1 MEVTMT
7 TDAASSEVQ
16 GYKPDLV
23 RYRRWF
29 TAYETN
35 KQFEIKEQLTAEG
48 YYHGLGQWS
57 DAERHKL
64 KKRGQ
69 ADIFDNRIGRK
80 IDFLV
85 GIEQRMRRDPK
96 GYPRTPNDEKS
107 ADVATAGMRYACDL
121 NRWEFVGSAGTHDGL
136 VRGIGVCSVGIKT
149 NASGPDPEIKSV
161 QCDRFFYDPRSVRTD
176 FEDARYM
183 GLHIWMDIDDAKEK
197 WPDKADQLESLIDNS
212 NGIGGL
218 ALSDQNHETAWA
230 EFESRRVRVV
240 EFWERCMVQQ
250 VMPQSQMMSST
261 ALTPPRKVLGWC
273 YCFFIGEVELES
285 AVSPYIDEDGNPDC
299 PYVAWSPYVDE
310 KGNRYG
316 PIRNMKPMQDEI
328 NHRRSKFLHLLS
340 TKQLHVRRGSLEDI
354 DETRRQLARPDG
366 IIEHDGDWGT
376 SSGIIDHSADIQG
389 QSALLEQSQASLEN
403 LGPNP
408 GLIGKG
414 GGIADQSGRAILAQR
429 DSGMTELSPVFERN
443 RDWKLRIY
451 RKLWCRIKQSWTAEK
466 WIRVTDE
473 NDAPQ
478 FIGLNQYGT
487 DPQTGQAISQNV
499 VGKIDVDIIMEEGPD
514 VITMNEELLQTLS
527 QLGANAVPPKV
538 LIELSNAPNKERLF
552 KMIDEATAPDPM
564 AAQMQQRM
572 ARLEQLVQAS
582 TVDKNVAQAEYQ
594 RAQAVAAL
602 AKAFTPQQQKPQ
614 IDAMGN
620 PILQAPPAQPDM
632 LAAMQ
637 ALQMFPLNYRQPTI
651 EQYAEGAPPPQAPPD
666 PDADEQP
673 QPQQPMPQGQPSLPS
688 PQMPGGL
695 PVNPQLAGMQ

>member
-1 MEVTMT
+1 MEVSMT
-7 TDAASSEVQ
+7 PSTALVPAEAPAF
-16 GYKPDLV
+16 KPDLA
-23 RYRRWF
+23 RYRKWF

-35 KQFEIKEQLTAEG
+35 KQDEINERLVAEG
-48 YYHGLGQWS
+48 YYHGLGQWTE
-57 DAERHKL
+57 AERRTL

-96 GYPRTPNDEKS
+96 AYPRTPKDEQS
-107 ADVATAGMRYACDL
+107 ADVATAGMRYACDI
-121 NRWEFVGSAGTHDGL
+121 NRWEFVGSSGTHDGL
-136 VRGIGVCSVGIKT
+136 VEGIGLCFVGIKS
-149 NASGPDPEIKSV
+149 NATGPDPEIKHV
-161 QCDRFFYDPRSVRTD
+161 QCDRFFYDPRSVRPD

-183 GLHIWMDIDDAKEK
+183 GLHLWMDIDEAKEK
-197 WPDKADQLESLIDNS
+197 WPDKAAQLDELIDHS
-212 NGIGGL
+212 VTGGV
-218 ALSDQNHETAWA
+218 LSLTDRNYETAWA
-230 EFESRRVRVV
+230 EFESRRVRVI
-240 EFWERCMVQQ
+240 EFWERCMVPQA
-250 VMPQSQMMSST
+250 MPQSQMMSTT
-261 ALTPPRKVLGWC
+261 ALTQPRMVLGWC
-273 YCFFIGEVELES
+273 YCYFVGEVELEG
-285 AVSPYIDEDGNPDC
+285 AVSPYIDEEGRPDC

-376 SSGIIDHSADIQG
+376 SSGIVDHSADIQG
-389 QSALLEQSQASLEN
+389 QSALLEQSQAALEN

-443 RDWKLRIY
+443 RDWKLRVY
-451 RKLWCRIKQSWTAEK
+451 RKLWARIKQAWTGEK
-466 WIRVTDE
+466 WIRITDE

-478 FIGLNQYGT
+478 FIGLNQYNI
-487 DPQTGQAISQNV
+487 DPQTGQATSQNV
-499 VGKIDVDIIMEEGPD
+499 VAMIDVDIIMEEGPD

-527 QLGANAVPPKV
+527 QLGPNSVPPKV
-538 LIELSNAPNKERLF
+538 LIELSNAPNKDRLF
-552 KMIDEATAPDPM
+552 KMIDEASAPDPIV
-564 AAQMQQRM
+564 AQMQQRM

-582 TVDKNVAQAEYQ
+582 TVDKNVAAAEFQ

-602 AKAFTPQQQKPQ
+602 AKAFTPQQGKPTT
-614 IDAMGN
+614 DAMGN
-620 PILQAPPAQPDM
+620 VIQAPPPAAPDM
-632 LAAMQ
+632 MAAMQ
-637 ALQMFPLNYRQPTI
+637 ALRMFPLEYRQPTI
-651 EQYAEGAPPPQAPPD
+651 EQYAEGAPPPEAPPD
-666 PDADEQP
+666 PDEQQSNP
-673 QPQQPMPQGQPSLPS
+673 GQPLPQQQLPPPQA
-688 PQMPGGL
+688 PGGL
-695 PVNPQLAGMQ
+695 PVNPALAGMQ

>member
-1 MEVTMT
+1 MEVSMT
-7 TDAASSEVQ
+7 SAPDTGIVQAQSS
-16 GYKPDLV
+16 KPDLTK
-23 RYRRWF
+23 YRRWF
-29 TAYETN
+29 SAYETN
-35 KQFEIKEQLTAEG
+35 KQEEIRERLTAQG
-48 YYHGLGQWS
+48 YYHGLGQWT
-57 DAERHKL
+57 DKEIKKL
-64 KKRGQ
+64 RARGQ
-69 ADIFDNRIGRK
+69 APIFDNRIGRK

-107 ADVATAGMRYACDL
+107 ADVATAGMRFACDI
-121 NRWEFVGSAGTHDGL
+121 NRWEFLGSAGTHDGL
-136 VRGIGVCSVGIKT
+136 VEGVGVVMVGIKT
-149 NASGPDPEIKSV
+149 NRDGSLDPEMKHV
-161 QCDRFFYDPRSVRTD
+161 QVDRFFYDPRSMRPD

-183 GLHIWMDIDDAKEK
+183 GLHLWMDIDDAKAK
-197 WPDKADQLESLIDNS
+197 WPRFAEKFDQLIDS
-212 NGIGGL
+212 PSSAAAL
-218 ALSDQNHETAWA
+218 ALSDQNHATAWA
-230 EFESRRVRVV
+230 DFESRRVRVV
-240 EFWERCMVQQ
+240 EFWEK
-250 VMPQSQMMSST
+250 T
-261 ALTPPRKVLGWC
+261 ARGWY
-273 YCFFIGEVELES
+273 YCSFIGEVELES
-285 AVSPYIDEDGNPDC
+285 GLSPYIDEDDMPDC
-299 PYVAWSPYVDE
+299 PYVAWSPYIDE

-340 TKQLHVRRGSLEDI
+340 TKQLYIRKGTLDDV

-366 IIEHDGDWGT
+366 IIEHDGDWGKT
-376 SSGIIDHSADIQG
+376 TGIVDHSQDIAG

-414 GGIADQSGRAILAQR
+414 GGVAEQSGRAILAQR

-451 RKLWCRIKQSWTAEK
+451 RKLWSRIKQAWTAEK
-466 WIRVTDE
+466 WIRITDE

-478 FIGLNQYGT
+478 FIGLNQYGI

-499 VGKIDVDIIMEEGPD
+499 VAMIDVDIIMEEGPD

-527 QLGANAVPPKV
+527 QLGPNAVPPKV

-552 KMIDEATAPDPM
+552 KMIDEATAPDPVV
-564 AAQMQQRM
+564 AQMQQRM

-602 AKAFTPQQQKPQ
+602 AKAFTPQQQKPVQ
-614 IDAMGN
+614 DEFGN
-620 PILQAPPAQPDM
+620 PIPQAPPAAPDM
-632 LAAMQ
+632 VAALQ
-637 ALQMFPLNYRQPTI
+637 ALNMFPLQYRQPTI
-651 EQYAEGAPPPQAPPD
+651 EQYAENAPPPQPPAD
-666 PDADEQP
+666 PDEEQ
-673 QPQQPMPQGQPSLPS
+673 QQQPGQPLP
-688 PQMPGGL
+688 PQNAALPPPSGMPGGL